1 MKKKSILIGIATLI
15 ILIIITIFLICKL
28 SINSYAINKEKL
40 DKYMNT
46 RGFKEIEEERMGAML
61 VYSDGIRKEYITYE
75 NGEWTSL

>member
-15 ILIIITIFLICKL
+15 ILLIIAIFLICKL

-46 RGFKEIEEERMGAML
+46 RGFEEIEEERMGAML
-61 VYSDGIRKEYITYE
+61 VYSDGINKEYITYE